1 MWMLENAFLI
11 PLVPTISF
19 VVILFFGK
27 KFIGA
32 DRVHVVG
39 IGALGLVWI
48 LSAVAAFQWIQ
59 RVEDPPPDAVVK
71 IEHHDDHGDAHAGDD
86 HGDAHGG
93 GHAGDGHGGG
103 HSSPLIRPVIS
114 TFSQWWSNS
123 GIDFAVGTFV
133 DGQTVLLLM
142 VVASISLLVHIYSTE
157 YVKGDRRYV
166 HYYAFL
172 SLFTASMLFF
182 VMAQNIVQLIVGW
195 ELVGVCSFALIG
207 HWWEEKPNTD
217 AALKAFLTNR
227 VGDVGLLVGMIIL
240 WGTFNTFDIDA
251 INTLISSDPGA
262 HHLALLVAA
271 CCLMAAVASKS
282 GQFPLHTW
290 LPDAMAG
297 PTPVSALIHAATM
310 VVAGVRYFMKAFR
323 SVLVRST

>member
-86 HGDAHGG
+86 HGDAHAGDDHGDAHGG

-123 GIDFAVGTFV
+123 GIDFAVGTFAV
-133 DGQTVLLLM
+133 SYT
-142 VVASISLLVHIYSTE
+142 H
-157 YVKGDRRYV
+157 
-166 HYYAFL
+166 
-172 SLFTASMLFF
+172 
-182 VMAQNIVQLIVGW
+182 
-195 ELVGVCSFALIG
+195 
-207 HWWEEKPNTD
+207 
-217 AALKAFLTNR
+217 LT
-227 VGDVGLLVGMIIL
+227 
-240 WGTFNTFDIDA
+240 
-251 INTLISSDPGA
+251 
-262 HHLALLVAA
+262 
-271 CCLMAAVASKS
+271 
-282 GQFPLHTW
+282 
-290 LPDAMAG
+290 LP
-297 PTPVSALIHAATM
+297 TNSEV
-310 VVAGVRYFMKAFR
+310 
-323 SVLVRST
+323 